1 MVLGMARAARS
12 DQGSLRRE
20 ARTRLL
26 ALYARQ
32 GRGRLENQIRKLS
45 AEAAAHPDD
54 PEATLFL
61 AEAQE
66 RAGDANGAAATL
78 RALLARSTPTAGDG
92 AQTGAQT
99 VVDATFALVHLLK
112 RTGQLEE
119 ATVRLQAAARLVPGR
134 AREAEL
140 QMAEIALARYDTVQ
154 ALAHAA
160 RAATGA
166 DGPMLAR
173 IGELQAKAGDDSA
186 AMATLRQ
193 AVARDGGASA
203 AVTLVRLLERGGD
216 AVQAAQVL
224 DALLSNAKD
233 DETLAD
239 AERLALELAE
249 VNGTLEAVEG
259 RLIERLA
266 EHDTP
271 GDKRALVAVLRRM
284 LPGLYRDRT
293 ADAAR
298 AHLARQVIRPL
309 LQLLTDAE
317 QPPDSA
323 TVELAGMLGNGDA
336 APAIARLL
344 DVTSAAAPSGGRA
357 PPVTDSPPGGFRWQP
372 PVAAP
377 DVRLAGVVALGRLG
391 DSRGAPALER
401 LSTAADA
408 TLRAASIWALG
419 RMGNSRALPL
429 LLSSLQDRRSEVA
442 LAACAGLARIE
453 SERATAALLGVST
466 DARYPAAVR
475 RSAILALGRTGR
487 PQHAATMF
495 RLIDSGDED
504 LSITAALA
512 LAWSGE
518 PAVVPGL
525 LERALLPRRF
535 GLPGPQAPLTGLAAF
550 SARGEAPDEGRLLS
564 SSRFDLEAAL
574 AAAWAS
580 DAHPE
585 LLPVVRTH
593 TAVIQGALS
602 ESLAEGGDSRRE
614 ALSALDR
621 TDDGLA
627 LGALPLEGDGGTPAE
642 IAVTVREI
650 VAPLADRFA
659 ALTDDEDEVVR
670 AATLRLLA
678 KLGDPRVTP
687 ARLAR
692 ALADRSPLV
701 TSAGVF
707 ATGISGRDHRANAAP
722 FVLGFAPLL
731 SSASWRQRLA
741 AVEALGTLG
750 PAARTALDRVR
761 SDPHPLVR
769 SAAVD
774 ALTRHAIDL
783 PAAESTMP

>member
-1 MVLGMARAARS
+1 
-12 DQGSLRRE
+12 
-20 ARTRLL
+20 
-26 ALYARQ
+26 
-32 GRGRLENQIRKLS
+32 
-45 AEAAAHPDD
+45 
-54 PEATLFL
+54 
-61 AEAQE
+61 
-66 RAGDANGAAATL
+66 
-78 RALLARSTPTAGDG
+78 
-92 AQTGAQT
+92 
-99 VVDATFALVHLLK
+99 
-112 RTGQLEE
+112 
-119 ATVRLQAAARLVPGR
+119 
-134 AREAEL
+134 
-140 QMAEIALARYDTVQ
+140 MAEIALARYDTVQ
-154 ALAHAA
+154 ALAHGA
-160 RAATGA
+160 RAAAGA

-186 AMATLRQ
+186 AVATLRQ
-193 AVARDGGASA
+193 AVARDGGAGA
-203 AVTLVRLLERGGD
+203 AVTLIRLLERGGNPG
-216 AVQAAQVL
+216 QAAQVL
-224 DALLSNAKD
+224 DALLSSSKD
-233 DETLAD
+233 DETVAD

-249 VNGTLEAVEG
+249 VNGTSEAVQA
-259 RLIERLA
+259 RLIERLSGQ
-266 EHDTP
+266 DTT
-271 GDKRALVAVLRRM
+271 GGRRALMAVLRRV
-284 LPGLYRDRT
+284 LPGLYRDPT
-293 ADAAR
+293 ADEAR
-298 AHLARQVIRPL
+298 GHLARQVIRPL

-336 APAIARLL
+336 APSIARLL
-344 DVTSAAAPSGGRA
+344 DVVSAAPPSGGR
-357 PPVTDSPPGGFRWQP
+357 PPPLTDSTPGAFRWQP
-372 PVAAP
+372 QPPAGP
-377 DVRLAGVVALGRLG
+377 DVRLAAVVALGRLG

-401 LSTAADA
+401 LSTTADP

-419 RMGNSRALPL
+419 RTGDGRALPML
-429 LLSSLQDRRSEVA
+429 LASLQDRRSEVA
-442 LAACAGLARIE
+442 LAACTGLGRID
-453 SERATAALLGVST
+453 SERATAALLGIST
-466 DARYPAAVR
+466 DVRYPAAVR
-475 RSAILALGRTGR
+475 RSAILALGRAGR
-487 PQHAATMF
+487 PQHAATLF

-504 LSITAALA
+504 LAIAAALA

-535 GLPGPQAPLTGLAAF
+535 GLPGATAPLAGLAAF
-550 SARGEAPDEGRLLS
+550 SARGAAPDEGRLLS

-574 AAAWAS
+574 ATASAS

-593 TAVIQGALS
+593 IAVIQGALI

-642 IAVTVREI
+642 IAAMVREV
-650 VAPLADRFA
+650 VAPMADRLA
-659 ALTDDEDEVVR
+659 ALVDDEDEVVR

-678 KLGDPRVTP
+678 KLGDHRLTP

-692 ALADRSPLV
+692 ALADGSPLV

-707 ATGISGRDHRANAAP
+707 ATGMIGRDRRANTAP
-722 FVLGFAPLL
+722 FVIGFAPLL

-750 PAARTALDRVR
+750 PAARTALDRAK

-769 SAAVD
+769 GAALD

-783 PAAESTMP
+783 PAAESRMP